1 MKTIMNLREYQIIS
15 LNEIDKQWQAGKRV
29 LLLQLSTGAGKT
41 VIFCEL
47 IKKNKGKTLFIAHRN
62 QLLAQASLCLAQN
75 GIYHDVVSSE
85 STKKI
90 ISQVHHLHLK
100 QSYYK
105 PGSKIIVSAIDTLIR
120 KNINFKAFDLVIVD
134 EGHHVIRE
142 NKWGTIL
149 EKCSNA
155 RILLPTATPERLD
168 GKGLGAT
175 ASGFADDIIVGTEMK
190 YLIEN
195 GFLSDYKIAAPPSD
209 LILANVKLSR
219 SGEYAPRDLVASMQ
233 KSRVI
238 GDIAHNY
245 VKFAAGKLG
254 LTFVTD
260 LNTAESVKLNYL
272 DYGVPC
278 EIISSKTSEIDRAKT
293 IQRFKNREILQ
304 LISVDLLGEGVDIP
318 AVEVVSMARPTQSFA
333 VYAQQFGRAL
343 RPSENKKCALI
354 IDHVGN
360 VFRHGVPDSPRI
372 WSLDDRTVKRKEEKI
387 SSITTCTSCF
397 LVYEI
402 HLKQCPFCKKA
413 PIREI
418 KRTPEA
424 VHGDL
429 TLLSKHTINVL
440 KAQIKK
446 IHSPPMFPMR
456 LLGNTPARIRLSNIY
471 KERRLIH
478 EELQKLIDK
487 WAHFKRTEKLTT
499 PEIYKLFYVTFGVDV
514 LTAQI
519 LEVEK
524 AKNLTIKI
532 KENLA

>member
-1 MKTIMNLREYQIIS
+1 MNLREYQIIS
-15 LNEIDKQWQAGKRV
+15 LNEIDKQWQTGKRV
-29 LLLQLSTGAGKT
+29 LVLQLSTGGGKT
-41 VIFCEL
+41 IIFCEL

-62 QLLAQASLCLAQN
+62 QLLVQASLCLAQN
-75 GIYHDVVSSE
+75 GIHHDVISSE
-85 STKKI
+85 STKRI
-90 ISQVHHLHLK
+90 ISEVHHLHLRR
-100 QSYYK
+100 SYYK
-105 PGSKIIVSAIDTLIR
+105 PGNKITVSAIDTLIR
-120 KNINFKAFDLVIVD
+120 KNIDFKAFDLVIVD

-168 GKGLGAT
+168 GKGLGAH
-175 ASGFADDIIVGTEMK
+175 ASGFADGIIVGTDMK

-209 LILANVKLSR
+209 LVLSTVKLSR
-219 SGEYAPRDLVASMQ
+219 SGEYAPRELVASMQ

-245 VKFAAGKLG
+245 IKFAAGKLG

-343 RPSENKKCALI
+343 RPSENKKTALI

-360 VFRHGVPDSPRI
+360 VFRHGLPDSPRG
-372 WSLDDRTVKRKEEKI
+372 WSLDDRTIKRKEEKV

-397 LVYEI
+397 LVYET
-402 HLKQCPFCKKA
+402 HLKQCPFCKKI
-413 PIREI
+413 P
-418 KRTPEA
+418 KRVLGKTPQA

-429 TLLSKHTINVL
+429 TMLDK
-440 KAQIKK
+440 KAMGEILNEITRIHGVVRFPKK
-446 IHSPPMFPMR
+446 LNIYARMR
-456 LLGNTPARIRLSNIY
+456 LVELHEKRRIIHKQLRNLIY
-471 KERRLIH
+471 
-478 EELQKLIDK
+478 Q
-487 WAHFKRTEKLTT
+487 WAYKICTESALNQS
-499 PEIYKLFYVTFGVDV
+499 EIFKLFYVTFGVDV

-519 LEVEK
+519 LEVKK
-524 AKNLTIKI
+524 AKNLITKI
-532 KENLA
+532 KEQLI